1 MIGGNEG
8 NDYDEDSFL
17 LNEDLIVSQIMLE
30 IQPKEE
36 EQEEGSTGAFGE
48 YDDDVEREI
57 KETAGGIIWALSD
70 SLEGQDPPQTVDG
83 FFKNIYESN
92 DNIYGTNDEWGALE
106 YNKKQKYIAD
116 IIASAVGILV
126 NDSDHNA
133 NGDSQIMV
141 ETFEHIGIE
150 DAINFIK
157 EKKEEAET
165 GNLGNNSDY
174 ADDY

>member
-1 MIGGNEG
+1 MKGGNEG

-48 YDDDVEREI
+48 YDYDVEEEI
-57 KETAGGIIWALSD
+57 KGSAGEIIYSLND
-70 SLEGQDPPQTVDG
+70 SLEEQDPPQTVDG

-106 YNKKQKYIAD
+106 YNKKQQYIAD

-133 NGDSQIMV
+133 NGDSRIMV

-150 DAINFIK
+150 DTINFIK
-157 EKKEEAET
+157 EKKAEAEAE
-165 GNLGNNSDY
+165 NEGNNSDY
-174 ADDY
+174 EDDY